1 MTNYLAELAGL
12 EASAIIWFSVAA
24 MLFFAEAVVPGVF
37 FLWFGLAAV
46 IIGILAVVT
55 DLNLVAQV
63 GLFAILAFANVIF
76 ARMVV
81 GYGKNAPSDTPTL
94 NTGGNRYVGRQFRV
108 AQAIVAGRGR
118 IKVGDSIWTA
128 EGPDTAAGA
137 MVEVVEARGTILVVK
152 PVALD

>member
-24 MLFFAEAVVPGVF
+24 MLFFAEAVVPGIF

-63 GLFAILAFANVIF
+63 GLFAILAFANVVF

-81 GYGKNAPSDTPTL
+81 GYGKNAPSDTPNL
-94 NTGGNRYVGRQFRV
+94 NTGSHRYVGRRFRV
-108 AQAIVAGRGR
+108 TQPIVAGRGR
-118 IKVGDSIWTA
+118 IKVGDSEWTA
-128 EGPDTAAGA
+128 EGSDTPAGA
-137 MVEVVEARGTILVVK
+137 MVEVVEARGTVLVVR
-152 PVALD
+152 PVSLD